1 MLSRWSAM
9 AQSSCLKSPTYRH
22 FSSTTLMTGRMPFCF
37 MCGAGA
43 DAREPSPRNIGP
55 SSERVNCAASRMVKG
70 RTRTVTW
77 MLDAPSV
84 PGTAMFVVRESPRS
98 SQLGEEQWR
107 ARWAECGRVVDS
119 RECCRSR
126 PDPVMFRAKEC
137 VGLPVVAFPSSASH
151 SLAGLLSPLHQNA
164 GPSRSESSPQQP
176 GRTVDHERF
185 ATYSWRRNRRVP
197 CICM

>member
-1 MLSRWSAM
+1 MV
-9 AQSSCLKSPTYRH
+9 SSLCFSGMSHRH

-84 PGTAMFVVRESPRS
+84 PAAAMFVDEDELRS
-98 SQLGEEQWR
+98 SQLGEEQCR
-107 ARWAECGRVVDS
+107 AGWVNAIFEVD
-119 RECCRSR
+119 
-126 PDPVMFRAKEC
+126 
-137 VGLPVVAFPSSASH
+137 
-151 SLAGLLSPLHQNA
+151 
-164 GPSRSESSPQQP
+164 
-176 GRTVDHERF
+176 
-185 ATYSWRRNRRVP
+185 RR
-197 CICM
+197 